1 MQKDLPRSISYFDH
15 KKVKRTTNL
24 KKVSVAIT
32 VYNQAH
38 YVGQAVSSALAQDY
52 PNLEVIVSDNHS
64 TDNIREVIDTFHDPR
79 LKYFRNDE
87 NIGMLKNRHR
97 ALYNY
102 STGDYILHLD
112 GDDYFIDSG
121 YIRRAMDLIDC
132 QGLAMVFART
142 KSLFEKDGVVIEDKI
157 NRNLPEVMDGN
168 WFFLNFYKGYSLP
181 TMTVV
186 HDRRY
191 AMEIGFFNKNICS
204 ADWEG
209 FLRLMIGKKVGFVN
223 QSVGVWRKHGM
234 NNTLNQDLDKIL
246 SNVDY
251 IDSPY
256 RFALLRKA
264 FPEKVLDLWRRRM
277 LKRYFVQVLLKAS
290 ITKDSAQ
297 ERGIVDFLVKY
308 DRTVYN
314 SIRMD
319 PRFIV
324 MKMVIRSR
332 KITYFIFK
340 HVLKQETFI
349 KDFEYLV

>member
-1 MQKDLPRSISYFDH
+1 MN
-15 KKVKRTTNL
+15 KVT
-24 KKVSVAIT
+24 VAIT

-38 YVGQAVSSALAQDY
+38 YIGQAVSSALAQDY

-64 TDNIREVIDTFHDPR
+64 TDNIQEVIDTFHDPR
-79 LKYFRNDE
+79 LKYFRNEE

-121 YIRRAMDLIDC
+121 YIRRAMDLIDRH
-132 QGLAMVFART
+132 GLAMVFART
-142 KSLFEKDGVVIEDKI
+142 KSLFEKDGVLIEDKI
-157 NRNLPEVMDGN
+157 NRDLPEVMDGN

-181 TMTVV
+181 TLTVV

-191 AMEIGFFNKNICS
+191 AMEIGFFEKDIRS

-209 FLRLMIGKKVGFVN
+209 FLKMMIGKTIGFVN

-246 SNVDY
+246 SNVEY
-251 IDSPY
+251 IDSPC
-256 RFALLRKA
+256 RFAVSQKA
-264 FPEKVLDLWRRRM
+264 FSKDVLDLWRRRM

-297 ERGIVDFLVKY
+297 ERGIVDFLEKF

-314 SIRMD
+314 NIRTD
-319 PRFIV
+319 PRFIA

-332 KITYFIFK
+332 KLTYFVFK
-340 HVLKQETFI
+340 HILKNETFI